1 AQNAIVSGYLTFDSN
16 KSFVISHTTTVAA
29 SSAYIGTDTASVLHK
44 VADLDVTSV
53 AKANDAI
60 KTVDS
65 ALAFISGERAKLG
78 ALQSR
83 FESTIN

>member
-16 KSFVISHTTTVAA
+16 KSFVLSHATTVAA
-29 SSAYIGTDTASVLHK
+29 SGAYVGTDTASTLHK

-53 AKANDAI
+53 IKANDAI

-65 ALAFISGERAKLG
+65 ALAF
-78 ALQSR
+78 
-83 FESTIN
+83 